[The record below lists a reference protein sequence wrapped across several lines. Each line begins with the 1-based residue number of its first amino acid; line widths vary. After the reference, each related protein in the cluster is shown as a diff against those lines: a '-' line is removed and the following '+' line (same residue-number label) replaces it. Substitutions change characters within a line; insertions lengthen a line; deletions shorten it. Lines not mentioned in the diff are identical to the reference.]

1 MIEMAQFYNIKFLHE
16 VEGLSQ
22 RQIAKKLGIS
32 RNTVSKYLKDNE
44 APTSIQR
51 QRTYIGTK
59 EYSEETQRVLPI
71 IDQWLED
78 DLKRWGKQ
86 KHTAANIYNR
96 LVKEYNFEGSESNI
110 RKIVRKRRKK
120 LQEVFIPL
128 DFQLG
133 HQFQFDWGEA
143 DIILQGRKK
152 RIYLFCIQLSASRV
166 RFVRAYFHEKQEAFL
181 DGFVHAF
188 EFFGG
193 VPTEG
198 LFDNLKTA
206 VVKILQGR
214 DRLEQESFLALQ
226 THYLFKS
233 EFCNVRS
240 GNEKGRIEGSVGYI
254 RRNALVP
261 EPEVQTLDEL
271 NNYLR
276 EWCLKEA
283 ERKTVPNSKET
294 VVEMW
299 AKEKEY
305 LHPLP
310 EQHFEACKLV
320 SCQVNKTSL
329 ITIETNHYSVP
340 CSYVGQA
347 VWAKIFVD
355 RVIVVAQNLVI
366 AEHPRSNERNQMIT
380 LLDHYLE
387 ALLKKPRA
395 IRDAHAFQATDIPA
409 VFRRFHRKMREQEGA
424 IGDRKFI
431 RLLLLHREIGME
443 NLTKALTEAE
453 QAQIFR
459 YEIVHQ
465 IIQRLTNNQ
474 LKTHELSIEKTPTNL
489 LDYKVKKS
497 NVAQYEQLTG
507 GQLK

>member
-1 MIEMAQFYNIKFLHE
+1 MINMAPFYPIKFLHE

-22 RQIAKKLGIS
+22 RQIAIKLGIS
-32 RNTVSKYLKDNE
+32 RNTVSKYLKANE
-44 APTSIQR
+44 MPTTIQR
-51 QRTYIGTK
+51 PKIYGGTK
-59 EYSEETQRVLPI
+59 DYSDETKRILPI
-71 IDQWLED
+71 IDQWIED

-86 KHTAANIYNR
+86 NHTAARMYQR
-96 LVKEYNFEGSESNI
+96 LVDEYNFKGSESNL
-110 RKIVRKRRKK
+110 RKLVAKRRKK
-120 LQEVFIPL
+120 IKEVFIPL
-128 DFQLG
+128 DFQIG

-143 DIILQGRKK
+143 DIILQGRKQ
-152 RIYLFCIQLSASRV
+152 RIYLFYIRLSASRV
-166 RFVRAYFHEKQEAFL
+166 RFVRAYLHAKQEAFL

-206 VVKILQGR
+206 VIKILQGR

-226 THYLFKS
+226 THYLFKA

-240 GNEKGRIEGSVGYI
+240 GNEKGRVEGSVGYV

-261 EPEVQTLDEL
+261 EPEVQSLNEL
-271 NNYLR
+271 NDYLK

-283 ERKTVPNSKET
+283 ENKKVPHSKET
-294 VVEMW
+294 VGAMW
-299 AKEKEY
+299 AKEKEF

-310 EQHFEACKLV
+310 DQPFEACKLV

-329 ITIETNHYSVP
+329 VTVDTNQYSVP

-347 VWAKIFVD
+347 VWVKIFVD
-355 RVIVVAQNLVI
+355 RMIIVAQNQVI
-366 AEHPRSNERNQMIT
+366 AEHFRSYERNQIIT
-380 LLDHYLE
+380 VLDHYLE

-395 IRDAHAFQATDIPA
+395 IRDAHAFQASDIPE

-424 IGDRKFI
+424 VGDRKFI
-431 RLLLLHREIGME
+431 RLLLLHREIGMDK
-443 NLTKALTEAE
+443 LTQALSEAE
-453 QAQIFR
+453 QAQVYR
-459 YEIVHQ
+459 YEVVHEN
-465 IIQRLTNNQ
+465 IQKLTNNF
-474 LKTHELSIEKTPTNL
+474 LKMHELPTGETPTNL

-497 NVAQYEQLTG
+497 NIAQYEQLSG
-507 GQLK
+507 GQMK

>member
-1 MIEMAQFYNIKFLHE
+1 MIKMAQFHHIKFLHE

-22 RQIAKKLGIS
+22 RQIAQKLGIS
-32 RNTVSKYLKDNE
+32 RNTVSKYLKQNE
-44 APTSIQR
+44 APTTIHR
-51 QRTYIGTK
+51 QKNYHGK
-59 EYSEETQRVLPI
+59 EYSDETKRVLPI

-86 KHTAANIYNR
+86 RHTAARIYRR
-96 LVKEYNFEGSESNI
+96 LVDEYNFKGSESNI
-110 RKIVRKRRKK
+110 RKVVAKRKKK

-143 DIILQGRKK
+143 DIILQGRTQ
-152 RIYLFCIQLSASRV
+152 RIYLFCMQLSASRM
-166 RFVRAYFHEKQEAFL
+166 RFVRAYLHEKQEAFL

-198 LFDNLKTA
+198 VFDNLKTA

-214 DRLEQESFLALQ
+214 DRLEQDAFLALQ
-226 THYLFKS
+226 AHYLFKA
-233 EFCNVRS
+233 EFCNIRS
-240 GNEKGRIEGSVGYI
+240 GNEKGRVEGTVGYV
-254 RRNALVP
+254 RRNAFVP
-261 EPEVQTLDEL
+261 LPDVQSLEEL
-271 NNYLR
+271 NAYLLDWCLR
-276 EWCLKEA
+276 ETE
-283 ERKTVPNSKET
+283 EKTVPFTKET
-294 VVEMW
+294 VAQMW

-310 EQHFEACKLV
+310 EKKFEACRLV

-329 ITIETNHYSVP
+329 ITVETNQYSVP

-347 VWAKIFVD
+347 VWAKMFVD
-355 RVIVVAQNLVI
+355 HVIVVAQNQVI
-366 AEHPRSNERNQMIT
+366 AEHPRSYERNQMIT
-380 LLDHYLE
+380 NLDHYLE

-395 IRDAHAFQATDIPA
+395 IRDAHAFQSSDLPD

-424 IGDRKFI
+424 AGDRKFI

-443 NLTKALTEAE
+443 KLTQALREAE
-453 QAQIFR
+453 QAQVYR
-459 YEIVHQ
+459 YEVVHE
-465 IIQRLTNNQ
+465 IIQRLTNNYLQ
-474 LKTHELSIEKTPTNL
+474 VQDLSKEKTPVNL
-489 LDYKVKKS
+489 LDYKIQKA
-497 NVAQYEQLTG
+497 NVAQYGQLTG
-507 GQLK
+507 GQMK